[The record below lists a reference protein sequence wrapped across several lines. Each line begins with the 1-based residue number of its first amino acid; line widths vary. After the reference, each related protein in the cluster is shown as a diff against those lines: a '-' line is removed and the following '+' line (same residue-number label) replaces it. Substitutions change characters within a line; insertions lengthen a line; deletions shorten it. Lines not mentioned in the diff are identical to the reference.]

1 MNTIIAGGHL
11 QQKKSNRTDG
21 NPPLLYKKEKRTKKM
36 EKRIEELL
44 NGIYELEFQGT
55 MTFEEFAD
63 GYDFWVDEDNIL
75 LIEGRGMRPIDG
87 VRKVGYVDNGVIYAY

>member
-1 MNTIIAGGHL
+1 MKMFIFTN
-11 QQKKSNRTDG
+11 
-21 NPPLLYKKEKRTKKM
+21 KKEGKMM

-44 NGIYELEFQGT
+44 NGIYELEFQST

-75 LIEGRGMRPIDG
+75 LMEGRGMKPIDG